1 MSYPNQDDEN
11 NISQE
16 KDNQLK
22 AQKETMLKQVLSTD
36 ARLRLNNVRMVKPD
50 LADLVENYIL
60 NLTVQG
66 KITGQISDEQ
76 LKQIL
81 SSMKNSKLVVI
92 SQSVP
97 TKTAEKIEESAQN
110 DNVPLIHFNDTSVIL
125 GKLCGLQFR
134 VSAISLSSLSNSNV
148 QAILKEY
155 ETK

>member
-11 NISQE
+11 NASQE
-16 KDNQLK
+16 KDSQLK
-22 AQKETMLKQVLSTD
+22 AQKEMMLKQVLSSD

-81 SSMKNSKLVVI
+81 SS
-92 SQSVP
+92 
-97 TKTAEKIEESAQN
+97 AQQPKR
-110 DNVPLIHFNDTSVIL
+110 DFKFN
-125 GKLCGLQFR
+125 R
-134 VSAISLSSLSNSNV
+134 V
-148 QAILKEY
+148 
-155 ETK
+155 